1 MSAVNSKTITRCP
14 YRFLFVLPPE
24 RERVSSHSVAFSDA
38 GFEINIAM
46 FNDVDEENAKQLY
59 ADIMRDWKHNLVCV
73 IFPPLDF
80 YTPWFKNS
88 RLPSGSGGIRD
99 FLLYFKNAGITIQAV
114 EMNWDGPFED
124 KISIS
129 ESAIEHILKIARG
142 CVEDGA
148 CRSRD

>member
-1 MSAVNSKTITRCP
+1 MSVSYSLCITTRA
-14 YRFLFVLPPE
+14 
-24 RERVSSHSVAFSDA
+24 RENLLAFCGFSDA

-80 YTPWFKNS
+80 YTPWFMNS

-142 CVEDGA
+142 CVEDGV